1 MAGDY
6 IKPSGARSRPFRSG
20 RRASKLA
27 MKKDEEDSR
36 LSTRKAVV
44 AMLLLAGIAGG
55 ALLLFAL
62 VLGQRA
68 CAG

>member
-1 MAGDY
+1 
-6 IKPSGARSRPFRSG
+6 
-20 RRASKLA
+20 
-27 MKKDEEDSR
+27 MKTSEEDRR

-44 AMLLLAGIAGG
+44 AMLLLAGIAAG
-55 ALLLFAL
+55 ALGIFLL

>member
-1 MAGDY
+1 
-6 IKPSGARSRPFRSG
+6 
-20 RRASKLA
+20 
-27 MKKDEEDSR
+27 MKNDEEDPR

>member
-6 IKPSGARSRPFRSG
+6 IKPSVAGSSPFRSG
-20 RRASKLA
+20 RRVELS
-27 MKKDEEDSR
+27 MKKNEEDSR

-55 ALLLFAL
+55 ALLLFVL